1 MINLCTVS
9 DINFLIKG
17 LTLYESIISHNKDC
31 ILHYL
36 CIDDESYS
44 KLLDLKIKNLK
55 AYNVKD
61 LLSKDNNLKSLKSW
75 DYRYFCWSLASYFSN
90 FLLETNDFDVTYI
103 DSDIFF
109 HQDIKILLDEIGTNE
124 IGIFRHRQFP
134 LSNERPEGFYNVGV
148 VHFKNKEYGRSILKW
163 WSDAVLHMKYPHLS
177 TCGDQKYLDE
187 FPKMCPQ
194 ENIFIDGNIG
204 HGAPWQWQLYDFS
217 SYTTDGCITWGDKKQ
232 KLLFS
237 HFSQFVMEENTY
249 IPSTQHHIYTPLN
262 SYAVIPGLK
271 NIYDDYYNKLKN
283 IKIKYDGQ

>member
-55 AYNVKD
+55 PYNVKD
-61 LLSKDNNLKSLKSW
+61 LLSKDNDLKSLKSW

-90 FLLETNDFDVTYI
+90 YLLTNNNFDVTYI

-109 HQDIKILLDEIGTNE
+109 HQDIRILLDEIGTNE

-148 VHFKNKEYGRSILKW
+148 VHFKNKEYGRLILKW
-163 WSDAVLHMKYPHLS
+163 WSDAVLHMKYPNLA
-177 TCGDQKYLDE
+177 TCGDQKYLDK
-187 FPKMCPQ
+187 FPLMCPKDC
-194 ENIFIDGNIG
+194 IFIDGDIG

-217 SYTTDGCITWGDKKQ
+217 NYEKNQTIIWEGQEQ
-232 KLLFS
+232 KLIFTQ
-237 HFSQFVMEENTY
+237 FSQFELLPNNYV
-249 IPSTQHHIYTPLN
+249 PSKMHHIYTPLN
-262 SYAVIPGLK
+262 YYNEIGGLK
-271 NIYDDYYNKLKN
+271 IIYDEYYNNLKLTKE
-283 IKIKYDGQ
+283 KYNV